1 MKKEVRA
8 RIVAV
13 GLALALALAC
23 IPLSACGGSQGNSS
37 GGSQNTASSSSSGN
51 TSSKDSGS
59 GSSAS
64 SKDSS
69 SSSSNSSSS
78 SSNSSSSSSDSSS
91 KDSSS
96 SKASDFTI
104 SKDEITEAYMGTDTG
119 DEGVYWISNA
129 DGSKAGL
136 FILASSGDYI
146 SFMGKA
152 EVEGNIITITDAV
165 SGNAVAIAV
174 TNKGDG
180 TIGLSGGIATTD
192 GTTTNFE
199 ATVAP
204 VSVDQAFKV
213 VQDINKYGNMIA

>member
-13 GLALALALAC
+13 GLALALAC

-78 SSNSSSSSSDSSS
+78 SSNSSSSSSSSS
-91 KDSSS
+91 KDSNAG
-96 SKASDFTI
+96 KASDFTI

-213 VQDINKYGNMIA
+213 IQDINKYGNMIA

>member
-13 GLALALALAC
+13 GLALALAC

-78 SSNSSSSSSDSSS
+78 NSSSSSSSSS
-91 KDSSS
+91 KDSNAGE
-96 SKASDFTI
+96 ASDFTI

-119 DEGVYWISNA
+119 DEGVYWICNA

-152 EVEGNIITITDAV
+152 EDEGNIITVTDAV

-180 TIGLSGGIATTD
+180 TIGLSGGIAMTD

>member
-13 GLALALALAC
+13 GLALALAC

-78 SSNSSSSSSDSSS
+78 SSSSS
-91 KDSSS
+91 KDSNAGE
-96 SKASDFTI
+96 ASDFTI
-104 SKDEITEAYMGTDTG
+104 SKDEITEAYMGTDTD
-119 DEGVYWISNA
+119 DEGVYWICNA

-152 EVEGNIITITDAV
+152 EDEGNIITVTDAV

-204 VSVDQAFKV
+204 VSVDQAFKTI
-213 VQDINKYGNMIA
+213 QGINKYGNMIA

>member
-13 GLALALALAC
+13 GLALALAC

-37 GGSQNTASSSSSGN
+37 GGSQNTTSSSSSG
-51 TSSKDSGS
+51 
-59 GSSAS
+59 
-64 SKDSS
+64 
-69 SSSSNSSSS
+69 SSNSKSSDSES
-78 SSNSSSSSSDSSS
+78 STSTKDSSSSSSDSSS

-104 SKDEITEAYMGTDTG
+104 SKDEITEAYMGIDTD
-119 DEGVYWISNA
+119 DEGVYWICNA

-152 EVEGNIITITDAV
+152 EDEGNIITVTDAV

-180 TIGLSGGIATTD
+180 TIGLSGGIAMTD

-204 VSVDQAFKV
+204 VSVDQAFKTI
-213 VQDINKYGNMIA
+213 QGINKYGNMIA

>member
-1 MKKEVRA
+1 
-8 RIVAV
+8 
-13 GLALALALAC
+13 
-23 IPLSACGGSQGNSS
+23 
-37 GGSQNTASSSSSGN
+37 
-51 TSSKDSGS
+51 
-59 GSSAS
+59 
-64 SKDSS
+64 
-69 SSSSNSSSS
+69 
-78 SSNSSSSSSDSSS
+78 
-91 KDSSS
+91 
-96 SKASDFTI
+96 
-104 SKDEITEAYMGTDTG
+104 MGIDTD
-119 DEGVYWISNA
+119 DEGVYWICNA

-152 EVEGNIITITDAV
+152 EDEGNIITITDAV

-204 VSVDQAFKV
+204 VSVDQAFKTI
-213 VQDINKYGNMIA
+213 QDINKYGNMIA

>member
-13 GLALALALAC
+13 GLALALAC

-78 SSNSSSSSSDSSS
+78 SSNSSSSSSSSS
-91 KDSSS
+91 KDSNAGE
-96 SKASDFTI
+96 ASDFTI

-119 DEGVYWISNA
+119 DEGVYWICNA

-152 EVEGNIITITDAV
+152 EDEGNIITVTDAV

-204 VSVDQAFKV
+204 VSVDQAFKTI
-213 VQDINKYGNMIA
+213 QGINKYGNMIA

>member
-13 GLALALALAC
+13 GLALALAC

-78 SSNSSSSSSDSSS
+78 SSSSS
-91 KDSSS
+91 KDSNAGE
-96 SKASDFTI
+96 ASDFTI
-104 SKDEITEAYMGTDTG
+104 SKDEITEAYMGTDTD
-119 DEGVYWISNA
+119 DEGVYWICNA

-152 EVEGNIITITDAV
+152 EDEGNIITVTDAV

-213 VQDINKYGNMIA
+213 IQDINKYGNMIA

>member
-13 GLALALALAC
+13 GLALALAC

-78 SSNSSSSSSDSSS
+78 SSSSS
-91 KDSSS
+91 KDSNAGE
-96 SKASDFTI
+96 ASDFTI

-136 FILASSGDYI
+136 FILASSGEYI

-152 EVEGNIITITDAV
+152 EVEGNINTITDAV

-213 VQDINKYGNMIA
+213 IQDINKYGNMIA

>member
-8 RIVAV
+8 KIVAV
-13 GLALALALAC
+13 GLALALAC

-78 SSNSSSSSSDSSS
+78 NSSSSSSSSS
-91 KDSSS
+91 KDSNAGE
-96 SKASDFTI
+96 ASDFTI

-180 TIGLSGGIATTD
+180 TISLSGGIATTD

>member
-13 GLALALALAC
+13 GLALALAC

-78 SSNSSSSSSDSSS
+78 SSNSSSSSSSSS
-91 KDSSS
+91 KDSNAGE
-96 SKASDFTI
+96 ASDFTI
-104 SKDEITEAYMGTDTG
+104 SKDEITEAYMGTDTD
-119 DEGVYWISNA
+119 DEGVYWICNA

-152 EVEGNIITITDAV
+152 EDEGNIITVTDAV

-204 VSVDQAFKV
+204 VSVDQAFKTI
-213 VQDINKYGNMIA
+213 QGINKYGNMIA

>member
-1 MKKEVRA
+1 
-8 RIVAV
+8 
-13 GLALALALAC
+13 
-23 IPLSACGGSQGNSS
+23 
-37 GGSQNTASSSSSGN
+37 
-51 TSSKDSGS
+51 
-59 GSSAS
+59 
-64 SKDSS
+64 
-69 SSSSNSSSS
+69 
-78 SSNSSSSSSDSSS
+78 
-91 KDSSS
+91 
-96 SKASDFTI
+96 
-104 SKDEITEAYMGTDTG
+104 MGTDTG
-119 DEGVYWISNA
+119 DEGVYWICNA

-152 EVEGNIITITDAV
+152 EDEGNIITVTDAV

-204 VSVDQAFKV
+204 VSVDQAFKTI
-213 VQDINKYGNMIA
+213 QDINKYGNMIA

>member
-13 GLALALALAC
+13 GLALALAC

-78 SSNSSSSSSDSSS
+78 SSS
-91 KDSSS
+91 KDSNAGE
-96 SKASDFTI
+96 ASDFTI

>member
-13 GLALALALAC
+13 GLALALAC

-78 SSNSSSSSSDSSS
+78 SSSSS
-91 KDSSS
+91 KDSNAGE
-96 SKASDFTI
+96 ASDFTI

-152 EVEGNIITITDAV
+152 EDEGNIITITDAV

-204 VSVDQAFKV
+204 VSVDQAFKTI
-213 VQDINKYGNMIA
+213 QDINKYGNMIA

>member
-13 GLALALALAC
+13 GLALALAC

-78 SSNSSSSSSDSSS
+78 SSNSSSSSSSSS
-91 KDSSS
+91 KDSNTGE
-96 SKASDFTI
+96 ASDFTI
-104 SKDEITEAYMGTDTG
+104 SKDEITEAYMGTATG

>member
-13 GLALALALAC
+13 GLALALAC

-69 SSSSNSSSS
+69 SSSS
-78 SSNSSSSSSDSSS
+78 DSSS

-119 DEGVYWISNA
+119 DEGVYWICNA

-152 EVEGNIITITDAV
+152 EDEGNIITVTDAV

-213 VQDINKYGNMIA
+213 IQDINKYGNMIA

>member
-8 RIVAV
+8 KVIAV
-13 GLALALALAC
+13 GLAFALAC

-37 GGSQNTASSSSSGN
+37 GGSQNTTSSSSSGGSN
-51 TSSKDSGS
+51 SKSSDSGNS
-59 GSSAS
+59 TST
-64 SKDSS
+64 KD
-69 SSSSNSSSS
+69 
-78 SSNSSSSSSDSSS
+78 SSSSSSDSSS

-104 SKDEITEAYMGTDTG
+104 SKDEITEAYMGTDTD
-119 DEGVYWISNA
+119 DEGVYWICNA

-152 EVEGNIITITDAV
+152 EDEGNIITVTDAV

-204 VSVDQAFKV
+204 VSVDQAFKTI
-213 VQDINKYGNMIA
+213 QDINKYGNMIA

>member
-13 GLALALALAC
+13 GLALALAC

-37 GGSQNTASSSSSGN
+37 GGSQNTASGSSSGN

-78 SSNSSSSSSDSSS
+78 SSNSSSSSSSSS
-91 KDSSS
+91 KDSNAGE
-96 SKASDFTI
+96 ASDFTI

-213 VQDINKYGNMIA
+213 IQDINKYGNMIA

>member
-13 GLALALALAC
+13 GLALALAC

-78 SSNSSSSSSDSSS
+78 SSSSS
-91 KDSSS
+91 KDSNAGE
-96 SKASDFTI
+96 ASDFTI

-204 VSVDQAFKV
+204 VSVDQAFKTI
-213 VQDINKYGNMIA
+213 QGINKYGTMIA

>member
-13 GLALALALAC
+13 GLALALAC

-104 SKDEITEAYMGTDTG
+104 SKDEITEAYMGIDTD
-119 DEGVYWISNA
+119 DEGVYWICNA

-152 EVEGNIITITDAV
+152 EDEGNIITVTDAV

-199 ATVAP
+199 APVAP
-204 VSVDQAFKV
+204 VSVDQAFKTI
-213 VQDINKYGNMIA
+213 QGINKYGNMIA

>member
-13 GLALALALAC
+13 GLALALAC
-23 IPLSACGGSQGNSS
+23 IPLSACGGSQNNSS
-37 GGSQNTASSSSSGN
+37 GGSQNTTSSSSSGSSN
-51 TSSKDSGS
+51 SKSSDSESSTST
-59 GSSAS
+59 
-64 SKDSS
+64 KDSS
-69 SSSSNSSSS
+69 SSSSDSSSKD
-78 SSNSSSSSSDSSS
+78 SSSSSSDSSS

-104 SKDEITEAYMGTDTG
+104 SKDEITEAYMGTDTD
-119 DEGVYWISNA
+119 DEGVYWICNA

-152 EVEGNIITITDAV
+152 EDEGNIITVTDAV

-204 VSVDQAFKV
+204 VSVDQAFKTI
-213 VQDINKYGNMIA
+213 QDINKYGNMIA

>member
-13 GLALALALAC
+13 GLALALAC

-78 SSNSSSSSSDSSS
+78 SSDSSS

-104 SKDEITEAYMGTDTG
+104 SKDEITEAYMGTDTD
-119 DEGVYWISNA
+119 DEGVYWICNA

-152 EVEGNIITITDAV
+152 EDEGNIITVTDAV

-204 VSVDQAFKV
+204 VSVDQAFKTI
-213 VQDINKYGNMIA
+213 QDINKYGNMIA

>member
-8 RIVAV
+8 KIIAV
-13 GLALALALAC
+13 GLALALAC
-23 IPLSACGGSQGNSS
+23 IPLSACGGSQNNSS
-37 GGSQNTASSSSSGN
+37 GGSQNTTSSSSSGSSN
-51 TSSKDSGS
+51 SKSSDSESSTST
-59 GSSAS
+59 
-64 SKDSS
+64 KDSS
-69 SSSSNSSSS
+69 SSSSDSSSKD
-78 SSNSSSSSSDSSS
+78 SSSSSSDSSS

-104 SKDEITEAYMGTDTG
+104 SKDEITEAYMGIDTD
-119 DEGVYWISNA
+119 DEGVYWICNA

-152 EVEGNIITITDAV
+152 EDEGNIITVTDAV

-204 VSVDQAFKV
+204 VSVDQAFKTI
-213 VQDINKYGNMIA
+213 QGINKYGNMIA

>member
-8 RIVAV
+8 KIIAV
-13 GLALALALAC
+13 GLALALAC
-23 IPLSACGGSQGNSS
+23 IPLSACGGSQNNSS
-37 GGSQNTASSSSSGN
+37 GGSQNTTSSSSSGN

-78 SSNSSSSSSDSSS
+78 SSSSS
-91 KDSSS
+91 KDSNAG
-96 SKASDFTI
+96 KASDFTI
-104 SKDEITEAYMGTDTG
+104 SKDEITEAYMGIDTD
-119 DEGVYWISNA
+119 DEGVYWICNA

-152 EVEGNIITITDAV
+152 EDEGNIITVTDAV

-204 VSVDQAFKV
+204 VSVDQAFKTI
-213 VQDINKYGNMIA
+213 QGINKYGNMIA

>member
-13 GLALALALAC
+13 GLALALAC

-78 SSNSSSSSSDSSS
+78 SSSSS
-91 KDSSS
+91 KDSNAGE
-96 SKASDFTI
+96 ASDFTI

-204 VSVDQAFKV
+204 VSVDQAFKTI
-213 VQDINKYGNMIA
+213 QDINKYSNMIA

>member
-13 GLALALALAC
+13 GLALALAC

-37 GGSQNTASSSSSGN
+37 GGSQNTASGSSSGN

-69 SSSSNSSSS
+69 SSSSNSSS
-78 SSNSSSSSSDSSS
+78 NSSSSSSSSS
-91 KDSSS
+91 KDSNAGE
-96 SKASDFTI
+96 ASDFTI

-119 DEGVYWISNA
+119 DEGVYWICNA

-152 EVEGNIITITDAV
+152 EDEGNIITVTDAV

-213 VQDINKYGNMIA
+213 IQDINKYGNMIA

>member
-8 RIVAV
+8 KIIAV
-13 GLALALALAC
+13 GLALALAC
-23 IPLSACGGSQGNSS
+23 IPLSACGGSQNNSS
-37 GGSQNTASSSSSGN
+37 GGSQNTTSSSSSGSSN
-51 TSSKDSGS
+51 SKSSDSESSTST
-59 GSSAS
+59 
-64 SKDSS
+64 KDSS
-69 SSSSNSSSS
+69 SSSSDSSSKD
-78 SSNSSSSSSDSSS
+78 SSSSSSDSSS

-104 SKDEITEAYMGTDTG
+104 SKDEITEAYMGTDTD
-119 DEGVYWISNA
+119 DEGVYWICNA

-152 EVEGNIITITDAV
+152 EDEGNIITVTDAV

-204 VSVDQAFKV
+204 VSVDQAFKTI
-213 VQDINKYGNMIA
+213 QGINKYGNMIA

>member
-13 GLALALALAC
+13 GLALALAC

-78 SSNSSSSSSDSSS
+78 SSNSSSSSSSSS
-91 KDSSS
+91 KDSNAGE
-96 SKASDFTI
+96 ASDFTI

>member
-13 GLALALALAC
+13 GLALALAC

-37 GGSQNTASSSSSGN
+37 GGSQNTTSGSSSGN

-69 SSSSNSSSS
+69 SSSSNSSS
-78 SSNSSSSSSDSSS
+78 NSSSSSSSSS
-91 KDSSS
+91 KDSNAGE
-96 SKASDFTI
+96 ASDFTI

-152 EVEGNIITITDAV
+152 EDEGNIITITDAV

-213 VQDINKYGNMIA
+213 IQDINKYGNMIA

>member
-13 GLALALALAC
+13 GLALALAC

-78 SSNSSSSSSDSSS
+78 SSSSS
-91 KDSSS
+91 KDSNAGE
-96 SKASDFTI
+96 ASDFTI

-204 VSVDQAFKV
+204 VSVDQAFKTI
-213 VQDINKYGNMIA
+213 QGINKYGNMIAY

>member
-8 RIVAV
+8 KIIAV
-13 GLALALALAC
+13 GLALALAC
-23 IPLSACGGSQGNSS
+23 IPLSACGGSQNNSS
-37 GGSQNTASSSSSGN
+37 GGSQNTTSSSSSGN

-69 SSSSNSSSS
+69 SSSSNSSSKD
-78 SSNSSSSSSDSSS
+78 SSSSSSDSSS

-104 SKDEITEAYMGTDTG
+104 SKDEITEAYMGIDTD
-119 DEGVYWISNA
+119 DEGVYWICNA

-152 EVEGNIITITDAV
+152 EDEGNIITVTDAV

-204 VSVDQAFKV
+204 VSVDQAFKTI
-213 VQDINKYGNMIA
+213 QDINKYGNMIA

>member
-13 GLALALALAC
+13 GLALALAC

-59 GSSAS
+59 GSPAS

-78 SSNSSSSSSDSSS
+78 SSNSSSSSSSSS
-91 KDSSS
+91 KDSNAGE
-96 SKASDFTI
+96 ASDFTI

-213 VQDINKYGNMIA
+213 IQDINKYGNMIA

>member
-13 GLALALALAC
+13 GLALALAC

-78 SSNSSSSSSDSSS
+78 SSSSS
-91 KDSSS
+91 KDSNAGE
-96 SKASDFTI
+96 ASDFTI

-152 EVEGNIITITDAV
+152 EDEGNIITITDAV

-213 VQDINKYGNMIA
+213 IQDINKYGNMIA

>member
-13 GLALALALAC
+13 GLALALAC

-37 GGSQNTASSSSSGN
+37 GGSQNTTSSSSSG
-51 TSSKDSGS
+51 
-59 GSSAS
+59 
-64 SKDSS
+64 
-69 SSSSNSSSS
+69 SSNSKSSDSES
-78 SSNSSSSSSDSSS
+78 STSTKDSSSSSSDSSS

-119 DEGVYWISNA
+119 DEGVYWICNA

-152 EVEGNIITITDAV
+152 EDEGNIITVTDAV

-204 VSVDQAFKV
+204 VSVDQAFKTI
-213 VQDINKYGNMIA
+213 QGINKYGNMIA

>member
-13 GLALALALAC
+13 GLALALAC

-78 SSNSSSSSSDSSS
+78 NSSSSSSSSS
-91 KDSSS
+91 KDSNAGE
-96 SKASDFTI
+96 ASDFTI

-152 EVEGNIITITDAV
+152 EDEGNIITVTDAV

-192 GTTTNFE
+192 GTTTSFE

-213 VQDINKYGNMIA
+213 IQDINKYGNMIA

>member
-13 GLALALALAC
+13 GLALALAC

-78 SSNSSSSSSDSSS
+78 SSSSS
-91 KDSSS
+91 KDSNAG
-96 SKASDFTI
+96 KASDFTI
-104 SKDEITEAYMGTDTG
+104 SKDEITEAYMGTDTD
-119 DEGVYWISNA
+119 DEGVYWICNA

-152 EVEGNIITITDAV
+152 EDEGNIITVTDAV

-204 VSVDQAFKV
+204 VSVDQAFKTI
-213 VQDINKYGNMIA
+213 QGINKYGNMIA

>member
-13 GLALALALAC
+13 GLALALAC

-78 SSNSSSSSSDSSS
+78 SSNSSSSSSSSS
-91 KDSSS
+91 KDSNAGE
-96 SKASDFTI
+96 ASDFTI
-104 SKDEITEAYMGTDTG
+104 SKDEITEAYMGTDTD
-119 DEGVYWISNA
+119 DEGVYWICNA

-213 VQDINKYGNMIA
+213 IQDINKYGNMIA

>member
-13 GLALALALAC
+13 GLALALAC

-78 SSNSSSSSSDSSS
+78 SSSSS
-91 KDSSS
+91 KDSNAGE
-96 SKASDFTI
+96 ASDFTI
-104 SKDEITEAYMGTDTG
+104 SKDEITEAYMGIDTD
-119 DEGVYWISNA
+119 DEGVYWICNA

-152 EVEGNIITITDAV
+152 EDEGNIITVTDAV

-204 VSVDQAFKV
+204 VSVDQAFKTI
-213 VQDINKYGNMIA
+213 QDINKYGNMIA

>member
-13 GLALALALAC
+13 GLALALAC

-78 SSNSSSSSSDSSS
+78 SSSSS
-91 KDSSS
+91 KDSNAG
-96 SKASDFTI
+96 KASDFTI
-104 SKDEITEAYMGTDTG
+104 SKDEITEAYMGTDTD
-119 DEGVYWISNA
+119 DEGVYWICNA

-152 EVEGNIITITDAV
+152 EDEGNIITVTDAV

-204 VSVDQAFKV
+204 VSVDQAFKTI
-213 VQDINKYGNMIA
+213 QDINKYGNMIA

>member
-13 GLALALALAC
+13 GLALALAC

-78 SSNSSSSSSDSSS
+78 NSSSSSSS
-91 KDSSS
+91 KDSNAGE
-96 SKASDFTI
+96 ASDFTI

-152 EVEGNIITITDAV
+152 EDEGNIITVTDAV

-180 TIGLSGGIATTD
+180 TIGLSGGIAMTD

-204 VSVDQAFKV
+204 VSVDQAFKTI
-213 VQDINKYGNMIA
+213 QGINKYGNMIA